1 MIVTNPIR
9 VALKTVFGADYIS
22 NEANIDKWAVDA
34 PIGLVEYDRALT
46 GESKAQRDKRLACNE
61 VYNETPNVHPLAEVL
76 RDTYKDKS
84 HLSDWE
90 IVFDV
95 YKSIKNLELVS
106 GDKDVA
112 GSDRTQT
119 AAERQKNI
127 ANVQEEKI
135 KKTKETDT
143 MTTKNT
149 ETKSAIE
156 DLNVE
161 NNSGVKQPANP
172 KETQVEALKT
182 VNSNLDIGDKYNVI
196 AAMEAISANI
206 EERVTYTMST
216 KVENLI
222 SKGKPVVDRLV
233 KKGTTRV
240 GSYSLLNS
248 GKKLETYIEEEMNLF
263 KERTGYAGSDYKVGD
278 TIPTAVGVEGQVQT
292 FQNYAE
298 VLRFMYPTLANC
310 TEAKVREKDGVK
322 MACKVNTLENLAK
335 ADAFRRALEALKAG
349 KDIDFH
355 DVVLPP
361 VKYTFNGAV
370 ITDRKDLKN
379 APLKTDDIADVITK
393 YAADK
398 IFIDTPKVDDE
409 GRVPANTPVLQLSE
423 LKTKKKDT
431 SLPGEQVNIVRKTV
445 ARLKNGSTIVTNEA
459 KFKFAFSVDT
469 SASAE
474 KPKRKFVMGMPQ
486 LNDKMGVEAGKL
498 TPASYYYW
506 RDVKIKSDGKEIK
519 AGEGTHK
526 IQLGVE
532 YYPLQKTA
540 TLYTELK
547 LEAPKDVSI
556 GTRTM
561 AYDVESTKA
570 LIDDAIKAIK
580 NETDADKIA
589 KIAGR
594 MALVKIAAAAAAGAD
609 NFNVKTDALAGLA
622 KSVSAQKEK
631 LDKVGQAGADSDLN
645 EG

>member
-9 VALKTVFGADYIS
+9 VALKTVFGADYVS
-22 NEANIDKWAVDA
+22 NEASIDKWAVDA
-34 PIGLVEYDRALT
+34 PIGLVEYDKALT

-112 GSDRTQT
+112 ESDRTQT

-143 MTTKNT
+143 MAIKNT
-149 ETKSAIE
+149 NTKSAIE

-161 NNSGVKQPANP
+161 NNSGVQQPANP
-172 KETQVEALKT
+172 KETQLEALKT

-278 TIPTAVGVEGQVQT
+278 AIPTAVGVEGQVQT

-310 TEAKVREKDGVK
+310 TEAKIREKDGVK

-379 APLKTDDIADVITK
+379 APLKADDIADVITK

-506 RDVKIKSDGKEIK
+506 KEGKIKSNSKEIK

-556 GTRTM
+556 GMRTM

-622 KSVSAQKEK
+622 QSVSAQKEK

>member
-9 VALKTVFGADYIS
+9 VALKTVFGADYGS
-22 NEANIDKWAVDA
+22 NKASIDKWAVDA
-34 PIGLVEYDRALT
+34 PIGLVEYDKALT

-143 MTTKNT
+143 MAVKNT
-149 ETKSAIE
+149 VAKSAIE
-156 DLNVE
+156 DLNAE
-161 NNSGVKQPANP
+161 NNSGVQQPANP

-379 APLKTDDIADVITK
+379 APLKADDIADVITK

-506 RDVKIKSDGKEIK
+506 KEGKIKSDGKEIK

-532 YYPLQKTA
+532 YYPLHKTA

-556 GTRTM
+556 GMRTM

>member
-9 VALKTVFGADYIS
+9 VALKTVFGADYGS
-22 NEANIDKWAVDA
+22 NKASIDKWAVDA
-34 PIGLVEYDRALT
+34 PIGLVEYDKALT

-143 MTTKNT
+143 MATKNT
-149 ETKSAIE
+149 EAKSAIE
-156 DLNVE
+156 DLNAE
-161 NNSGVKQPANP
+161 NNSGVQQPANP

-379 APLKTDDIADVITK
+379 APLKADDIADVITK

-506 RDVKIKSDGKEIK
+506 KEGKIKSDGKEIK

-532 YYPLQKTA
+532 YYPLHKTA

-556 GTRTM
+556 GMRTM

>member
-9 VALKTVFGADYIS
+9 VALKTVFGADYGS
-22 NEANIDKWAVDA
+22 NEASIDKWAVDA
-34 PIGLVEYDRALT
+34 PIGLVEYDKALT

-143 MTTKNT
+143 MATKNT

-156 DLNVE
+156 DLNTE
-161 NNSGVKQPANP
+161 NNSGVQQPANP

-263 KERTGYAGSDYKVGD
+263 KERTGYAGSEYKVGD
-278 TIPTAVGVEGQVQT
+278 PIPTAVGVEGQVQT

-379 APLKTDDIADVITK
+379 APLKADDIADVITK

-469 SASAE
+469 SASTE

-506 RDVKIKSDGKEIK
+506 KEGKIKSDGKEIK

-556 GTRTM
+556 GMRTM

>member
-1 MIVTNPIR
+1 M
-9 VALKTVFGADYIS
+9 A
-22 NEANIDKWAVDA
+22 
-34 PIGLVEYDRALT
+34 
-46 GESKAQRDKRLACNE
+46 
-61 VYNETPNVHPLAEVL
+61 
-76 RDTYKDKS
+76 
-84 HLSDWE
+84 
-90 IVFDV
+90 
-95 YKSIKNLELVS
+95 
-106 GDKDVA
+106 
-112 GSDRTQT
+112 
-119 AAERQKNI
+119 
-127 ANVQEEKI
+127 
-135 KKTKETDT
+135 
-143 MTTKNT
+143 TKNT
-149 ETKSAIE
+149 EIKNAIE
-156 DLNVE
+156 DLNTE
-161 NNSGVKQPANP
+161 NNSGVQQPANP
-172 KETQVEALKT
+172 KETQAEALKT

-206 EERVTYTMST
+206 EERVTYTMSGG
-216 KVENLI
+216 VENLI

-263 KERTGYAGSDYKVGD
+263 KERTGYAGSEYKVGD
-278 TIPTAVGVEGQVQT
+278 PIPTAVGVEGQVQT

-379 APLKTDDIADVITK
+379 APLKADDIADVITK

-469 SASAE
+469 SASTE

-506 RDVKIKSDGKEIK
+506 KEGKIKSDGKEIK

-540 TLYTELK
+540 TNYTELK

-556 GTRTM
+556 GMRTM

>member
-9 VALKTVFGADYIS
+9 VALKTVFGADYGS
-22 NEANIDKWAVDA
+22 NKASIDKWAVDA
-34 PIGLVEYDRALT
+34 PIGLVEYDKALT

-143 MTTKNT
+143 MTIKNT
-149 ETKSAIE
+149 EAKSAIE
-156 DLNVE
+156 DLNAE
-161 NNSGVKQPANP
+161 NNSGVQQPANP

-379 APLKTDDIADVITK
+379 APLKADDIADVITK

-506 RDVKIKSDGKEIK
+506 KEGKIKSDGKEIK

-532 YYPLQKTA
+532 YYPLHKTA

-556 GTRTM
+556 GMRTM

>member
-9 VALKTVFGADYIS
+9 VALKTVFGADYVS

-34 PIGLVEYDRALT
+34 PIGLVEYDKALT

-143 MTTKNT
+143 MATKNT

-161 NNSGVKQPANP
+161 NNSGVQQPANP

-379 APLKTDDIADVITK
+379 APLKADDIADVITK

-506 RDVKIKSDGKEIK
+506 KEGKIKSDGKEIK

-556 GTRTM
+556 GMRTM